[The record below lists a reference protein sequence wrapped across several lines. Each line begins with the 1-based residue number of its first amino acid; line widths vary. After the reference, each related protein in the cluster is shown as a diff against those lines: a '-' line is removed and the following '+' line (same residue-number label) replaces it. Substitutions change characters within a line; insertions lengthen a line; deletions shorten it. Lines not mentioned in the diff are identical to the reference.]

1 MNPVGAQRSGAPEQ
15 TPFLERSGREEPG
28 RLRRRRGK
36 KWMRGF
42 HRRGDSHR
50 SSTPKSR
57 DIGATDTRTGPAI
70 LPRSDMSPRTTTAD
84 TRASSRGITVRRP
97 SGLKLL
103 ISSPQGRGHIP
114 TSGSGDTSI
123 VAALPRVPSSQSLD
137 ARHGRPRMRREAKC
151 NIAGVAVPFEA
162 RGGRRSI
169 IVPRRSNSAHV
180 WTLRSKFF
188 FDVSASWSSALMCP
202 ACLRG
207 AHDRWALMEV
217 HGPGPNHLPALEVLG
232 TTRVFPVPRL
242 NRFIAPPAVGNR
254 SHQWLVGSMEQAA
267 SKRAPKWRRSEPAAC
282 GQQTQTVV
290 VCHAAALVIVGS
302 R

>member
-1 MNPVGAQRSGAPEQ
+1 
-15 TPFLERSGREEPG
+15 
-28 RLRRRRGK
+28 
-36 KWMRGF
+36 
-42 HRRGDSHR
+42 
-50 SSTPKSR
+50 
-57 DIGATDTRTGPAI
+57 
-70 LPRSDMSPRTTTAD
+70 MSPRTTTAD

-103 ISSPQGRGHIP
+103 ISSPPGRGHIP

-180 WTLRSKFF
+180 WTLRSKSFLTF
-188 FDVSASWSSALMCP
+188 RQAGRVRSCVRPVCAVHMTAGPDGSSRTGSQSSSRTRSAGHYS
-202 ACLRG
+202 G
-207 AHDRWALMEV
+207 
-217 HGPGPNHLPALEVLG
+217 
-232 TTRVFPVPRL
+232 FPSPRL
-242 NRFIAPPAVGNR
+242 NRFIAPPAVGNG

>member
-103 ISSPQGRGHIP
+103 ISSPPGRGHIP

-180 WTLRSKFF
+180 WTLRSRFF
-188 FDVSASWSSALMCP
+188 LTFRQAGRVRSCVRPVCAVHMTAGPDGSSRTRSQSSSRTRSAGHYS
-202 ACLRG
+202 G
-207 AHDRWALMEV
+207 
-217 HGPGPNHLPALEVLG
+217 
-232 TTRVFPVPRL
+232 FPS
-242 NRFIAPPAVGNR
+242 PPAQPVHCTPC
-254 SHQWLVGSMEQAA
+254 SW
-267 SKRAPKWRRSEPAAC
+267 
-282 GQQTQTVV
+282 
-290 VCHAAALVIVGS
+290 
-302 R
+302 